1 MTLGGG
7 RRRKELRA
15 DVEKAQKLLMAG
27 KTKEMFEFLVPAVDK
42 HPNDPELRLLYA
54 TMLME
59 FRPDEV
65 GTEALKA
72 LAIGPDDP
80 IFLTRIAGPL
90 IFAGLVDEARSSVV
104 RAREL
109 APTRFAFEP
118 NLKNYEGVIA
128 ALDGKDEIAE
138 ARYRS
143 AVAEEPENTPFAVD
157 LARFLANR
165 GRKEEAIAVIDEALP
180 RVRDKDRLREQR
192 DELTPSPPDSLADC

>member
-1 MTLGGG
+1 MTLGGR
-7 RRRKELRA
+7 RRRKELNA

-27 KTKEMFEFLVPAVDK
+27 KTKEVFDFLVPAVDK

-80 IFLTRIAGPL
+80 IFLTRIAL
-90 IFAGLVDEARSSVV
+90 V
-104 RAREL
+104 RARE
-109 APTRFAFEP
+109 
-118 NLKNYEGVIA
+118 
-128 ALDGKDEIAE
+128 GKDEVAE

-143 AVAEEPENTPFAVD
+143 AVLDEPENTPFAVD
-157 LARFLANR
+157 LARFLTNR
-165 GRKEEAIAVIDEALP
+165 GRREEAIAVIDEALP

-192 DELTPSPPDSLADC
+192 DELTPSPPDSFADC